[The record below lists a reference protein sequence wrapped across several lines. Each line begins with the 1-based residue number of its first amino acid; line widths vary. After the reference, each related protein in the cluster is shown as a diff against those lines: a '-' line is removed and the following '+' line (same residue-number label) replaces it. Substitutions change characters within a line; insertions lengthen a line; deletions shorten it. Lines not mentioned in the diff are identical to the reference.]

1 MMQNWL
7 LSLLSAL
14 ATFNRFLVVA
24 EVISAASLLMY
35 SLTFNLRDRV
45 ARSWNVLLAAVA
57 IVSLCDVASGV
68 VQSDAAAEVWVRLQ
82 WLGIALIPGASL
94 HLSDALLATT
104 GQPSRGRRRW
114 AVRATY
120 AAGVLAAGLAWTS
133 ELLVGRVVRSTS
145 IVRMTAGPLFPW
157 FTGAFAA
164 LAVWSLLNVGRA
176 YLRCLTPTTRRRMG
190 YLALSVPLIL
200 MGVFP
205 YLLLTSGDGM
215 RMNPLL
221 FWLVATASNLL
232 LTAALV
238 LGAYCVGFFGAP
250 QPDRVVKSRM
260 LQWILRGPVVA
271 WAVVAA
277 YVFVNWLERRYG
289 IDGMLWLPVAMVG
302 VLLLAQFVITVLRLP
317 LERWLFYGGRADRYD
332 VQRVQNLSERLLT
345 AADLRQFLESVLAAS
360 CDTLRISS
368 GFVMQLDE
376 RGAQLEVQMGPQQLP
391 AAAAADA
398 RAALD
403 NGHAAGYQPA
413 AMPGIFRWGDYWLL
427 PLRAQAPDADSES
440 AMPDLLGIL
449 GLSVGPAA
457 QEPEEGVLATLLVL
471 ASRAAEALHDRRLQ
485 QQLFQSLDVLVPQ
498 VDAIQRLRA
507 AAAYDGAAALASG
520 RLIDNPD
527 VFQWVKDAL
536 VHYWG
541 GPKLTTNP
549 LLALR
554 VVQQAMQGQ
563 QENPAEALRGVLRD
577 AIEYVRPAGQ
587 RKYTGDWLLYNIL
600 DLRFLQRRKSS
611 DVARQL
617 SVSEADLFRK
627 QRVAVDQVA
636 RKIAEMEAQAPDVP
650 AVAAEH

>member
-1 MMQNWL
+1 MMQNWMAAL
-7 LSLLSAL
+7 LSGL

-24 EVISAASLLMY
+24 EVISAASLLLY

-68 VQSDAAAEVWVRLQ
+68 VQSEAAAEVWVRLQ
-82 WLGIALIPGASL
+82 WLGIALIPGATL

-114 AVRATY
+114 AVRGTY
-120 AAGVLAAGLAWTS
+120 AAGLLAAAVAWTS
-133 ELLVGRVVRSTS
+133 DFLVGRVVRSVS

-157 FTGAFAA
+157 FTAAFAV
-164 LAVWSLLNVGRA
+164 LAVWSLVNAGRA

-190 YLALSVPLIL
+190 YLLLALPVIL
-200 MGVFP
+200 LGVFP
-205 YLLLTSGDGM
+205 YLLLTSSDEL
-215 RMNPLL
+215 RVNPLL
-221 FWLVATASNLL
+221 FWVVATGSNFL

-277 YVFVNWLERRYG
+277 YVFVNWLERRFG

-302 VLLLAQFVITVLRLP
+302 VLLLAQFSITVVRLP
-317 LERWLFYGGRADRYD
+317 LERWLFYGGSADRYD
-332 VQRVQNLSERLLT
+332 VQRVQHLSERLLT

-360 CDTLRISS
+360 CDTLRITS
-368 GFVMQLDE
+368 GFVMQLGE
-376 RGAQLEVQMGPQQLP
+376 RGAELQVQVGSQQLP

-403 NGHAAGYQPA
+403 NSSAAGYQPA
-413 AMPGIFRWGDYWLL
+413 NLQGIFHWGEYWLL
-427 PLRAQAPDADSES
+427 PLRELAVEEELDGAQPE
-440 AMPDLLGIL
+440 LLGML
-449 GLSVGPAA
+449 GLHVGLAP
-457 QEPEEGVLATLLVL
+457 QVPEEAVLATLLVL
-471 ASRAAEALHDRRLQ
+471 ASRAAEALQDRRRQ

-498 VDAIQRLRA
+498 VESIQRLRA
-507 AAAYDGAAALASG
+507 AAAYNGAAALASG

-541 GPKLTTNP
+541 GPKLTSNP

-554 VVQQAMQGQ
+554 VVKQALQGD
-563 QENPAEALRGVLRD
+563 ENPAEALRGVLRD

-600 DLRFLQRRKSS
+600 ELRFVQRRKSS
-611 DVARQL
+611 EVARQL

-627 QRVAVDQVA
+627 QRVAVEQVA
-636 RKIAEMEAQAPDVP
+636 RKIAEMEAHAPDQPVV
-650 AVAAEH
+650 AVEH

>member
-1 MMQNWL
+1 MMQNWMAAL
-7 LSLLSAL
+7 LSGL

-24 EVISAASLLMY
+24 EVISAASLLLY

-68 VQSDAAAEVWVRLQ
+68 VQSEAAAEVWVRLQ
-82 WLGIALIPGASL
+82 WLGIALIPGATL

-114 AVRATY
+114 AVRGTY
-120 AAGVLAAGLAWTS
+120 AAGLLAAAVAWTS
-133 ELLVGRVVRSTS
+133 DFLVGRVVRSVS

-157 FTGAFAA
+157 FTAAFAV
-164 LAVWSLLNVGRA
+164 LAVWSLVNAGRA

-190 YLALSVPLIL
+190 YLLLALPVIL
-200 MGVFP
+200 LGVFP
-205 YLLLTSGDGM
+205 YLLLTSSDEL
-215 RMNPLL
+215 RVNPLL
-221 FWLVATASNLL
+221 FWVVATGSNFL

-277 YVFVNWLERRYG
+277 YVFVNWLERRFG

-302 VLLLAQFVITVLRLP
+302 VLLLAQFSITVVRLP
-317 LERWLFYGGRADRYD
+317 LERWLFYGGSADRYD
-332 VQRVQNLSERLLT
+332 VQRVQHLSERLLT

-360 CDTLRISS
+360 CDTLRITS
-368 GFVMQLDE
+368 GFVMQLGE
-376 RGAQLEVQMGPQQLP
+376 RGAELQVQVGSQQLP

-403 NGHAAGYQPA
+403 NGSAAGYQPA
-413 AMPGIFRWGDYWLL
+413 NLQGIFHWGEYWLL
-427 PLRAQAPDADSES
+427 PLRELAVEEELDGAQPE
-440 AMPDLLGIL
+440 LLGML
-449 GLSVGPAA
+449 GLHVGLAP
-457 QEPEEGVLATLLVL
+457 QVPEEAVLATLLVL
-471 ASRAAEALHDRRLQ
+471 ASRAAEALQDRRRQ

-498 VDAIQRLRA
+498 VESIQRLRA
-507 AAAYDGAAALASG
+507 AAAYNGAAALASG

-541 GPKLTTNP
+541 GPKLTSNP

-554 VVQQAMQGQ
+554 VVKQALQGD
-563 QENPAEALRGVLRD
+563 ENPAEALRGVLRD

-600 DLRFLQRRKSS
+600 ELRFVQRRKSS
-611 DVARQL
+611 EVARQL

-627 QRVAVDQVA
+627 QRVAVEQVA
-636 RKIAEMEAQAPDVP
+636 RKIAEMEAHAPDQPVV
-650 AVAAEH
+650 AVEH

>member
-1 MMQNWL
+1 MMQNWMDAL
-7 LSLLSAL
+7 LSGL

-57 IVSLCDVASGV
+57 IVSLCDVASGLA
-68 VQSDAAAEVWVRLQ
+68 QSDAAAEVWVRLQ
-82 WLGIALIPGASL
+82 WLGIALIPGATL

-114 AVRATY
+114 AVRGTY
-120 AAGVLAAGLAWTS
+120 AAGVLAAALAWTS
-133 ELLVGRVVRSTS
+133 DFLVGRVVRNTA
-145 IVRMTAGPLFPW
+145 IVRMTAGPLFAW
-157 FTGAFAA
+157 FTAAFAV
-164 LAVWSLLNVGRA
+164 LAVWSLVNAGRA

-190 YLALSVPLIL
+190 YLLLALPVIL
-200 MGVFP
+200 LGVFP
-205 YLLLTSGDGM
+205 YLLLTSGDEL
-215 RMNPLL
+215 RVNPLF

-277 YVFVNWLERRYG
+277 YVFVNWLERRFG

-302 VLLLAQFVITVLRLP
+302 VLLLAQFTITVVRLP
-317 LERWLFYGGRADRYD
+317 LERWLFYGGSADRYD
-332 VQRVQNLSERLLT
+332 VQRVQHLSERLLT

-360 CDTLRISS
+360 CDTLRIAS
-368 GFVMQLDE
+368 GFVMQVGE
-376 RGAQLEVQMGPQQLP
+376 RGAELQVQVGPQQPP
-391 AAAAADA
+391 AAAAAAEA

-403 NGHAAGYQPA
+403 NGTAAGYQPA
-413 AMPGIFRWGDYWLL
+413 NAYGIFHWGEYWLL
-427 PLRAQAPDADSES
+427 PLRELNMEEDAADAPPELLGMLGLHVGLAPQAPEDA
-440 AMPDLLGIL
+440 
-449 GLSVGPAA
+449 
-457 QEPEEGVLATLLVL
+457 VLATLLVL
-471 ASRAAEALHDRRLQ
+471 ASRAAEALQDRRRQ

-498 VDAIQRLRA
+498 VENIQRLRA

-541 GPKLTTNP
+541 GPKLTSNP

-554 VVQQAMQGQ
+554 VVKQAIQGD
-563 QENPAEALRGVLRD
+563 ENPAEALRGVLRD

-611 DVARQL
+611 EVARQL

-627 QRVAVDQVA
+627 QRVAVEQVA
-636 RKIAEMEAQAPDVP
+636 RKIAEMEAHVPDQP
-650 AVAAEH
+650 VAAVEH

>member
-1 MMQNWL
+1 MMQNWMAAL
-7 LSLLSAL
+7 LSGL

-24 EVISAASLLMY
+24 EVISAASLLLY

-68 VQSDAAAEVWVRLQ
+68 VQSEAAAEVWVRLQ
-82 WLGIALIPGASL
+82 WLGIALIPGATL

-114 AVRATY
+114 AVRGTY
-120 AAGVLAAGLAWTS
+120 AAGLLAAAVAWTS
-133 ELLVGRVVRSTS
+133 DFLVGRVVRSVS

-157 FTGAFAA
+157 FTAAFAV
-164 LAVWSLLNVGRA
+164 LAVWSLVNAGRA

-190 YLALSVPLIL
+190 YLLLALPVIL
-200 MGVFP
+200 LGVFP
-205 YLLLTSGDGM
+205 YLLLTSSDEL
-215 RMNPLL
+215 RVNPLL
-221 FWLVATASNLL
+221 FWVVATGSNLL

-277 YVFVNWLERRYG
+277 YVFVNWLERRFG

-302 VLLLAQFVITVLRLP
+302 VLLLAQFSITVVRLP
-317 LERWLFYGGRADRYD
+317 LERWLFYGGSADRYD
-332 VQRVQNLSERLLT
+332 VQRVQHLSERLLT

-360 CDTLRISS
+360 CDTLRITS
-368 GFVMQLDE
+368 GFVMQLGE
-376 RGAQLEVQMGPQQLP
+376 RGAELQVQVGSQQLP

-403 NGHAAGYQPA
+403 NGSAAGYQPA
-413 AMPGIFRWGDYWLL
+413 NLQGIFHWGEYWLL
-427 PLRAQAPDADSES
+427 PLRELAVEEELDGAQPE
-440 AMPDLLGIL
+440 LLGML
-449 GLSVGPAA
+449 GLHVGLAP
-457 QEPEEGVLATLLVL
+457 QVPEEAVLATLLVL
-471 ASRAAEALHDRRLQ
+471 ASRAAEALQDRRRQ

-498 VDAIQRLRA
+498 VESIQRLRA
-507 AAAYDGAAALASG
+507 AAAYNGAAALASG

-541 GPKLTTNP
+541 GPKLTSNP

-554 VVQQAMQGQ
+554 VVKQALQGD
-563 QENPAEALRGVLRD
+563 ENPAEALRGVLRD

-600 DLRFLQRRKSS
+600 ELRFVQRRKSS
-611 DVARQL
+611 EVARQL

-627 QRVAVDQVA
+627 QRVAVEQVA
-636 RKIAEMEAQAPDVP
+636 RKIAEMEAHAPDQPVV
-650 AVAAEH
+650 AVEH

>member
-1 MMQNWL
+1 MMQNWMAAL
-7 LSLLSAL
+7 LSGL

-24 EVISAASLLMY
+24 EVISAASLLLY

-68 VQSDAAAEVWVRLQ
+68 VQSEAAAEVWVRLQ
-82 WLGIALIPGASL
+82 WLGIALIPGATL

-114 AVRATY
+114 AVRGTY
-120 AAGVLAAGLAWTS
+120 AAGLLAAAVAWTS
-133 ELLVGRVVRSTS
+133 DFLVGRVVRSVS

-157 FTGAFAA
+157 FTAAFAV
-164 LAVWSLLNVGRA
+164 LAVWSLVNAGRA

-190 YLALSVPLIL
+190 YLLLALPVIL
-200 MGVFP
+200 LGVFP
-205 YLLLTSGDGM
+205 YLLLTSSDEL
-215 RMNPLL
+215 RVNPLL
-221 FWLVATASNLL
+221 FWVVATGSNLL

-250 QPDRVVKSRM
+250 QPDRVVKSRL

-277 YVFVNWLERRYG
+277 YVFVNWLERRFG

-302 VLLLAQFVITVLRLP
+302 VLLLAQFSITVVRLP
-317 LERWLFYGGRADRYD
+317 LERWLFYGGSADRYD
-332 VQRVQNLSERLLT
+332 VQRVQHLSERLLT

-360 CDTLRISS
+360 CDTLRITS
-368 GFVMQLDE
+368 GFVMQLGE
-376 RGAQLEVQMGPQQLP
+376 RGAELQVQVGSQQLP

-403 NGHAAGYQPA
+403 NGSAAGYQPA
-413 AMPGIFRWGDYWLL
+413 NLQGIFHWGEYWLL
-427 PLRAQAPDADSES
+427 PLRELAVEEELDGAQPE
-440 AMPDLLGIL
+440 LLGML
-449 GLSVGPAA
+449 GLHVGLAP
-457 QEPEEGVLATLLVL
+457 QVPEEAVLATLLVL
-471 ASRAAEALHDRRLQ
+471 ASRAAEALQDRRRQ

-498 VDAIQRLRA
+498 VESIQRLRA
-507 AAAYDGAAALASG
+507 AAAYNGAAALASG

-541 GPKLTTNP
+541 GPKLTSNP

-554 VVQQAMQGQ
+554 VVKQALQGD
-563 QENPAEALRGVLRD
+563 ENPAEALRGVLRD

-600 DLRFLQRRKSS
+600 ELRFVQRRKSS
-611 DVARQL
+611 EVARQL

-627 QRVAVDQVA
+627 QRVAVEQVA
-636 RKIAEMEAQAPDVP
+636 RKIAEMEAHAPDQPVV
-650 AVAAEH
+650 AVEH

>member
-1 MMQNWL
+1 MMQNWMAAL
-7 LSLLSAL
+7 LSGL

-24 EVISAASLLMY
+24 EVISAASLLLY

-68 VQSDAAAEVWVRLQ
+68 VQSEAAAEVWVRLQ
-82 WLGIALIPGASL
+82 WLGIALIPGATL

-114 AVRATY
+114 AVRGTY
-120 AAGVLAAGLAWTS
+120 AAGLLAAAVAWTS
-133 ELLVGRVVRSTS
+133 DFLVGRVVRSVS

-157 FTGAFAA
+157 FTAAFAV
-164 LAVWSLLNVGRA
+164 LAVWSLVNAGRA

-190 YLALSVPLIL
+190 YLLLALPVIL
-200 MGVFP
+200 LGVFP
-205 YLLLTSGDGM
+205 YLLLTSSDEL
-215 RMNPLL
+215 RVNPLL
-221 FWLVATASNLL
+221 FWVVATGSNLL

-250 QPDRVVKSRM
+250 QPDRVVKSRL

-277 YVFVNWLERRYG
+277 YVFVNWLERRFG

-302 VLLLAQFVITVLRLP
+302 VLLLAQFSITVVRLP
-317 LERWLFYGGRADRYD
+317 LERWLFYGGSADRYD
-332 VQRVQNLSERLLT
+332 VQRVQHLSERLLT

-360 CDTLRISS
+360 CDTLRITS
-368 GFVMQLDE
+368 GFVMQLGE
-376 RGAQLEVQMGPQQLP
+376 RGAELQVQVGSQQLP

-403 NGHAAGYQPA
+403 NGSAAGYQPVNVQ
-413 AMPGIFRWGDYWLL
+413 GIFHWGEYWLL
-427 PLRAQAPDADSES
+427 PLREPAVEEELDGAQPE
-440 AMPDLLGIL
+440 LLGML
-449 GLSVGPAA
+449 GLHVGLAP
-457 QEPEEGVLATLLVL
+457 QVPEEAVLATLLVL
-471 ASRAAEALHDRRLQ
+471 ASRAAEALQDRRRQ

-498 VDAIQRLRA
+498 VESIQRLRA
-507 AAAYDGAAALASG
+507 AAAYNGAAALASG

-541 GPKLTTNP
+541 GPKLTSNP

-554 VVQQAMQGQ
+554 VVKQALQGD
-563 QENPAEALRGVLRD
+563 ENPAEALRGVLRD

-600 DLRFLQRRKSS
+600 ELRFVQRRKSS
-611 DVARQL
+611 EVARQL

-627 QRVAVDQVA
+627 QRVAVEQVA
-636 RKIAEMEAQAPDVP
+636 RKIAEMEAHAPDQPVV
-650 AVAAEH
+650 AVEH

>member
-1 MMQNWL
+1 MMQNWMAAL
-7 LSLLSAL
+7 LSGL

-24 EVISAASLLMY
+24 EVISAASLLLY

-68 VQSDAAAEVWVRLQ
+68 VQSEAAAEVWVRLQ
-82 WLGIALIPGASL
+82 WLGIALIPGATL

-114 AVRATY
+114 AVRGTY
-120 AAGVLAAGLAWTS
+120 AAGLLAAAVAWTS
-133 ELLVGRVVRSTS
+133 DFLVGRVVRSVS

-157 FTGAFAA
+157 FTAAFAV
-164 LAVWSLLNVGRA
+164 LAVWSLVNAGRA

-190 YLALSVPLIL
+190 YLLLALPVIL
-200 MGVFP
+200 LGVFP
-205 YLLLTSGDGM
+205 YLLLTSSDEL
-215 RMNPLL
+215 RVNPLL
-221 FWLVATASNLL
+221 FWVVATGSNLL

-250 QPDRVVKSRM
+250 QPDRVVKSRL

-277 YVFVNWLERRYG
+277 YVFVNWLERRFG

-302 VLLLAQFVITVLRLP
+302 VLLVAQFSITVVRLP
-317 LERWLFYGGRADRYD
+317 LERWLFYGGSADRYD
-332 VQRVQNLSERLLT
+332 VQRVQHLSERLLT

-360 CDTLRISS
+360 CDTLRITS
-368 GFVMQLDE
+368 GFVMQLGE
-376 RGAQLEVQMGPQQLP
+376 RGAELQVQVGSQQLP

-403 NGHAAGYQPA
+403 NGSAAGYQPA
-413 AMPGIFRWGDYWLL
+413 NLQGIFHWGEYWLL
-427 PLRAQAPDADSES
+427 PLRELAVEEELDGAQPE
-440 AMPDLLGIL
+440 LLGML
-449 GLSVGPAA
+449 GLHVGLAP
-457 QEPEEGVLATLLVL
+457 QVPEESVLATLLVL
-471 ASRAAEALHDRRLQ
+471 ASRAAEALQDRRRQ

-498 VDAIQRLRA
+498 VESIQRLRA
-507 AAAYDGAAALASG
+507 AAAYNGAAALASG

-541 GPKLTTNP
+541 GPKLTSNP

-554 VVQQAMQGQ
+554 VVKQALQGD
-563 QENPAEALRGVLRD
+563 ENPAEALRGVLRD

-600 DLRFLQRRKSS
+600 ELRFVQRRKSS
-611 DVARQL
+611 EVARQL

-627 QRVAVDQVA
+627 QRVAVEQVA
-636 RKIAEMEAQAPDVP
+636 RKIAEMEAHAPDQPVV
-650 AVAAEH
+650 AVEH

>member
-1 MMQNWL
+1 MMQNWMAAL
-7 LSLLSAL
+7 LSGL

-24 EVISAASLLMY
+24 EVISAASLLLY

-68 VQSDAAAEVWVRLQ
+68 VQSEAAAEVWVRLQ
-82 WLGIALIPGASL
+82 WLGIALIPGATL

-114 AVRATY
+114 AVRGTY
-120 AAGVLAAGLAWTS
+120 AAGLLAAAVAWTS
-133 ELLVGRVVRSTS
+133 DFLVGRVVRSVS

-157 FTGAFAA
+157 FTAAFAV
-164 LAVWSLLNVGRA
+164 LAVWSLVNAGRA

-190 YLALSVPLIL
+190 YLLLALPVIL
-200 MGVFP
+200 LGVFP
-205 YLLLTSGDGM
+205 YLLLTSSDEL
-215 RMNPLL
+215 RVNPLL
-221 FWLVATASNLL
+221 FWVVATGSNLL

-250 QPDRVVKSRM
+250 QPDRVVKSRL

-277 YVFVNWLERRYG
+277 YVFVNWLERRFG

-302 VLLLAQFVITVLRLP
+302 VLLLAQFSITVVRLP
-317 LERWLFYGGRADRYD
+317 LERWLFYGGSADRYD
-332 VQRVQNLSERLLT
+332 VQRVQHLSERLLT

-360 CDTLRISS
+360 CDTLRITS
-368 GFVMQLDE
+368 GFVMQLGE
-376 RGAQLEVQMGPQQLP
+376 RGAELQVQVGSQQLP

-403 NGHAAGYQPA
+403 NSSAAGYQPA
-413 AMPGIFRWGDYWLL
+413 NLQGIFHWGEYWLL
-427 PLRAQAPDADSES
+427 PLRELAVEEELDGAQPE
-440 AMPDLLGIL
+440 LLGML
-449 GLSVGPAA
+449 GLHVGLAP
-457 QEPEEGVLATLLVL
+457 QVPEEAVLATLLVL
-471 ASRAAEALHDRRLQ
+471 ASRAAEALQDRRRQ

-498 VDAIQRLRA
+498 VESIQRLRA
-507 AAAYDGAAALASG
+507 AAAYNGAAALASG

-541 GPKLTTNP
+541 GPKLTSNP

-554 VVQQAMQGQ
+554 VVKQALQGD
-563 QENPAEALRGVLRD
+563 ENPAEALRGVLRD

-600 DLRFLQRRKSS
+600 ELRFVQRRKSS
-611 DVARQL
+611 EVARQL

-627 QRVAVDQVA
+627 QRVAVEQVA
-636 RKIAEMEAQAPDVP
+636 RKIAEMEAHAPDQPVV
-650 AVAAEH
+650 AVEH

>member
-1 MMQNWL
+1 MMQNWMAAL
-7 LSLLSAL
+7 LSGL

-24 EVISAASLLMY
+24 EVISAVSLLLY

-68 VQSDAAAEVWVRLQ
+68 VQSEAAAEVWVRLQ
-82 WLGIALIPGASL
+82 WLGIALIPGATL

-114 AVRATY
+114 AVRGAY
-120 AAGVLAAGLAWTS
+120 AAGLLAAAVAWTS
-133 ELLVGRVVRSTS
+133 DFLVGRVVRSVS

-157 FTGAFAA
+157 FTAAFAV
-164 LAVWSLLNVGRA
+164 LAVWSLVNAGRA

-190 YLALSVPLIL
+190 YLLLALPVIL
-200 MGVFP
+200 LGVFP
-205 YLLLTSGDGM
+205 YLLLTSSDEL
-215 RMNPLL
+215 RVNPLL
-221 FWLVATASNLL
+221 FWVVATGSNLL

-277 YVFVNWLERRYG
+277 YVFVNWLERRFG

-302 VLLLAQFVITVLRLP
+302 VLLVAQFSITVVRLP
-317 LERWLFYGGRADRYD
+317 LERWLFYGGSADRYD
-332 VQRVQNLSERLLT
+332 VQRVQHLSERLLT

-360 CDTLRISS
+360 CDTLRITS
-368 GFVMQLDE
+368 GFVMQLGE
-376 RGAQLEVQMGPQQLP
+376 RGAELQVQVGPQQLP

-403 NGHAAGYQPA
+403 NGSAAGYQPA
-413 AMPGIFRWGDYWLL
+413 NVQGIFHWGEYWLL
-427 PLRAQAPDADSES
+427 PLRELAVEEELDGAQPE
-440 AMPDLLGIL
+440 LLGML
-449 GLSVGPAA
+449 GLHVGLAP
-457 QEPEEGVLATLLVL
+457 QVPEEAVLATLLVL
-471 ASRAAEALHDRRLQ
+471 ASRAAEALQDRRRQ

-498 VDAIQRLRA
+498 VESIQRLRA
-507 AAAYDGAAALASG
+507 AAAYNGAAALASG

-541 GPKLTTNP
+541 GPKLTSNP

-554 VVQQAMQGQ
+554 VVKQALQGD
-563 QENPAEALRGVLRD
+563 ENPAEALRGVLRD

-600 DLRFLQRRKSS
+600 ELRFVQRRKSS
-611 DVARQL
+611 EVARQL

-627 QRVAVDQVA
+627 QRVAVEQVA
-636 RKIAEMEAQAPDVP
+636 RKIAEMEAHAPDQPVV
-650 AVAAEH
+650 AVEH

>member
-1 MMQNWL
+1 MMQNWMAVL
-7 LSLLSAL
+7 LSGL

-24 EVISAASLLMY
+24 EVISAASLLLY

-68 VQSDAAAEVWVRLQ
+68 VQSEAAAEVWVRLQ
-82 WLGIALIPGASL
+82 WLGIALIPGATL

-114 AVRATY
+114 AVRGTY
-120 AAGVLAAGLAWTS
+120 AAGLLAAAVAWTS
-133 ELLVGRVVRSTS
+133 DFLVGRVVRSVS

-157 FTGAFAA
+157 FTAAFAV
-164 LAVWSLLNVGRA
+164 LAVWSLVNAGRA

-190 YLALSVPLIL
+190 YLLLALPVIL
-200 MGVFP
+200 LGVFP
-205 YLLLTSGDGM
+205 YLLLTSSDEL
-215 RMNPLL
+215 RVNPLL
-221 FWLVATASNLL
+221 FWVVATGSNLL

-277 YVFVNWLERRYG
+277 YVFVNWLERRFG

-302 VLLLAQFVITVLRLP
+302 VLLLAQFSITVVRLP
-317 LERWLFYGGRADRYD
+317 LERWLFYGGSADRYD
-332 VQRVQNLSERLLT
+332 VQRVQHLSERLLT

-360 CDTLRISS
+360 CDTLRITS
-368 GFVMQLDE
+368 GFVMQLGE
-376 RGAQLEVQMGPQQLP
+376 RGAELQVQVGSQQLP

-403 NGHAAGYQPA
+403 NGSAAGYQPA
-413 AMPGIFRWGDYWLL
+413 NLQGIFHWGEYWLL
-427 PLRAQAPDADSES
+427 PLRELAVEEELDGAQPE
-440 AMPDLLGIL
+440 LLGML
-449 GLSVGPAA
+449 GLHVGLAP
-457 QEPEEGVLATLLVL
+457 QVPEEAVLATLLVL
-471 ASRAAEALHDRRLQ
+471 ASRAAEALQDRRRQ

-498 VDAIQRLRA
+498 VESIQRLRA
-507 AAAYDGAAALASG
+507 AAAYNGAAALASG

-541 GPKLTTNP
+541 GPKLTSNP

-554 VVQQAMQGQ
+554 VVKQALQGD
-563 QENPAEALRGVLRD
+563 ENPAEALRGVLRD

-600 DLRFLQRRKSS
+600 ELRFVQRRKSS
-611 DVARQL
+611 EVARQL

-627 QRVAVDQVA
+627 QRVAVEQVA
-636 RKIAEMEAQAPDVP
+636 RKIAEMEAHAPDQPVV
-650 AVAAEH
+650 AVEH

>member
-1 MMQNWL
+1 MMQNWMAAL
-7 LSLLSAL
+7 LSGL

-24 EVISAASLLMY
+24 EVISAASLLLY

-68 VQSDAAAEVWVRLQ
+68 VQSEAAAEVWVRLQ
-82 WLGIALIPGASL
+82 WLGIALIPGATL

-114 AVRATY
+114 AVRGTY
-120 AAGVLAAGLAWTS
+120 AAGLLAAAVAWTS
-133 ELLVGRVVRSTS
+133 DFLVGRVVRSVS

-157 FTGAFAA
+157 FTAAFAV
-164 LAVWSLLNVGRA
+164 LAVWSLVNAGRA

-190 YLALSVPLIL
+190 YLLLALPVIL
-200 MGVFP
+200 LGVFP
-205 YLLLTSGDGM
+205 YLLLTSSDEL
-215 RMNPLL
+215 RVNPLL
-221 FWLVATASNLL
+221 FWVVATGSNFL

-277 YVFVNWLERRYG
+277 YVFVNWLERRFG

-302 VLLLAQFVITVLRLP
+302 VLLLAQFSITVVRLP
-317 LERWLFYGGRADRYD
+317 LERWLFYGGSADRYD
-332 VQRVQNLSERLLT
+332 VQRVQHLSERLLT

-360 CDTLRISS
+360 CDTLRITS
-368 GFVMQLDE
+368 GFVMQLGE
-376 RGAQLEVQMGPQQLP
+376 RGAELQVQVGSQQLP

-398 RAALD
+398 RAALG
-403 NGHAAGYQPA
+403 NGSAAGYQPA
-413 AMPGIFRWGDYWLL
+413 NLQGIFHWGEYWLL
-427 PLRAQAPDADSES
+427 PLREPAVEEELDGAQPE
-440 AMPDLLGIL
+440 LLGML
-449 GLSVGPAA
+449 GLHVGLAP
-457 QEPEEGVLATLLVL
+457 QVPEEAVLATLLVL
-471 ASRAAEALHDRRLQ
+471 ASRAAEALQDRRRQ

-498 VDAIQRLRA
+498 VESIQRLRA
-507 AAAYDGAAALASG
+507 AAAYNGAAALASG

-541 GPKLTTNP
+541 GPKLTSNP

-554 VVQQAMQGQ
+554 VVKQALQGD
-563 QENPAEALRGVLRD
+563 ENPAEALRGVLRD

-600 DLRFLQRRKSS
+600 ELRFVQRRKSS
-611 DVARQL
+611 EVARQL

-627 QRVAVDQVA
+627 QRVAVEQVA
-636 RKIAEMEAQAPDVP
+636 RKIAEMEAHAPDQPVV
-650 AVAAEH
+650 AVEH

>member
-1 MMQNWL
+1 MVQNWL
-7 LSLLSAL
+7 AALLSGL

-57 IVSLCDVASGV
+57 IVSLSDVASGV
-68 VQSDAAAEVWVRLQ
+68 VQSDTAAEVWVRLQ
-82 WLGIALIPGASL
+82 WLGIALIPGAAL

-114 AVRATY
+114 AVRGTY
-120 AAGVLAAGLAWTS
+120 AAGLLAAAVAWTS
-133 ELLVGRVVRSTS
+133 DFLVGRVVRNVS

-157 FTGAFAA
+157 FTAAFAV
-164 LAVWSLLNVGRA
+164 LAVWSLVNAGRA

-190 YLALSVPLIL
+190 YLLAALPVIL
-200 MGVFP
+200 LGVFP
-205 YLLLTSGDGM
+205 YLLLTSGDEL
-215 RMNPLL
+215 RVNPLL
-221 FWLVATASNLL
+221 FWVVATGSNML

-250 QPDRVVKSRM
+250 QPDRVIKSRM

-277 YVFVNWLERRYG
+277 FVFINWLERRFG

-302 VLLLAQFVITVLRLP
+302 VLLLAQFSITVVRLP
-317 LERWLFYGGRADRYD
+317 LERWLFYGGSADRYD
-332 VQRVQNLSERLLT
+332 VQRVQQLSERLLT
-345 AADLRQFLESVLAAS
+345 ATDLRQFLESVLAAS
-360 CDTLRISS
+360 CDTLRIAS
-368 GFVMQLDE
+368 GFVMQLGE
-376 RGAQLEVQMGPQQLP
+376 RGAELQVQVGPQQLP
-391 AAAAADA
+391 QAAAAEA

-403 NGHAAGYQPA
+403 SGTAAGYQPA
-413 AMPGIFRWGDYWLL
+413 NVQGIFHWGEYWLL
-427 PLRAQAPDADSES
+427 PLRELAVEEEPESAPPQLLGMLGLHVGLAPQAPEDA
-440 AMPDLLGIL
+440 
-449 GLSVGPAA
+449 
-457 QEPEEGVLATLLVL
+457 VLETLLVL
-471 ASRAAEALHDRRLQ
+471 ASRAADALQDRRLQ

-498 VDAIQRLRA
+498 VENIQRLRA

-541 GPKLTTNP
+541 GPKLTSNP

-554 VVQQAMQGQ
+554 VVKQAIQGD
-563 QENPAEALRGVLRD
+563 ENPAEALRGVLRD

-611 DVARQL
+611 EVARQL

-627 QRVAVDQVA
+627 QRVAVEQVA
-636 RKIAEMEAQAPDVP
+636 RKIAEMEAHAPDQP
-650 AVAAEH
+650 VAAVEH

>member
-1 MMQNWL
+1 MMQNWMAAL
-7 LSLLSAL
+7 LSGL

-24 EVISAASLLMY
+24 EVISAASLLLY

-68 VQSDAAAEVWVRLQ
+68 VQSEAAAEVWVRLQ
-82 WLGIALIPGASL
+82 WLGIALIPGATL

-114 AVRATY
+114 AVRGTY
-120 AAGVLAAGLAWTS
+120 AAGLLAAAVAWTS
-133 ELLVGRVVRSTS
+133 DFLVGRVVRSVS

-157 FTGAFAA
+157 FTAAFAV
-164 LAVWSLLNVGRA
+164 LAVWSLVNAGRA

-190 YLALSVPLIL
+190 YLLLALPVIL
-200 MGVFP
+200 LGVFP
-205 YLLLTSGDGM
+205 YLLLTSSDEL
-215 RMNPLL
+215 RVNPLL
-221 FWLVATASNLL
+221 FWVVATGSNLL

-277 YVFVNWLERRYG
+277 YVFVNWLERRFG

-302 VLLLAQFVITVLRLP
+302 VLLLAQFSITVVRLP
-317 LERWLFYGGRADRYD
+317 LERWLFYGGSADRYD
-332 VQRVQNLSERLLT
+332 VQRVQHLSERLLT

-360 CDTLRISS
+360 CDTLRITS
-368 GFVMQLDE
+368 GFVMQLGE
-376 RGAQLEVQMGPQQLP
+376 RGAELQVQVGSQQLP

-403 NGHAAGYQPA
+403 NSSAAGYQPA
-413 AMPGIFRWGDYWLL
+413 NLQGIFHWGEYWLL
-427 PLRAQAPDADSES
+427 PLRELAVEEELDGAQPE
-440 AMPDLLGIL
+440 LLGML
-449 GLSVGPAA
+449 GLHVGLAP
-457 QEPEEGVLATLLVL
+457 QVPEEAVLATLLVL
-471 ASRAAEALHDRRLQ
+471 ASRAAEALQDRRRQ

-498 VDAIQRLRA
+498 VESIQRLRA
-507 AAAYDGAAALASG
+507 AAAYNGAAALASG

-541 GPKLTTNP
+541 GPKLTSNP

-554 VVQQAMQGQ
+554 VVKQALQGD
-563 QENPAEALRGVLRD
+563 ENPAEALRGVLRD

-600 DLRFLQRRKSS
+600 ELRFVQRRKSS
-611 DVARQL
+611 EVARQL

-627 QRVAVDQVA
+627 QRVAVEQVA
-636 RKIAEMEAQAPDVP
+636 RKIAEMEAHAPDQPVV
-650 AVAAEH
+650 AVEH

>member
-1 MMQNWL
+1 MMQNWMAAL
-7 LSLLSAL
+7 LSGL

-24 EVISAASLLMY
+24 EVISAASLLLY

-68 VQSDAAAEVWVRLQ
+68 VQSEAAAEVWVRLQ
-82 WLGIALIPGASL
+82 WLGIALIPGATL

-114 AVRATY
+114 AVRGTY
-120 AAGVLAAGLAWTS
+120 AAGLLAAAVAWTS
-133 ELLVGRVVRSTS
+133 DFLVGRVVRSVS

-157 FTGAFAA
+157 FTAAFAV
-164 LAVWSLLNVGRA
+164 LAVWSLVNAGRA

-190 YLALSVPLIL
+190 YLLLALPVIL
-200 MGVFP
+200 LGVFP
-205 YLLLTSGDGM
+205 YLLLTSSDEL
-215 RMNPLL
+215 RVNPLL
-221 FWLVATASNLL
+221 FWVVATGSNLL

-277 YVFVNWLERRYG
+277 YVFVNWLERRFG

-302 VLLLAQFVITVLRLP
+302 VLLVAQFSITVVRLP
-317 LERWLFYGGRADRYD
+317 LERWLFYGGSADRYD
-332 VQRVQNLSERLLT
+332 VQRVQHLSERLLT

-360 CDTLRISS
+360 CDTLRITS
-368 GFVMQLDE
+368 GFVMQLGE
-376 RGAQLEVQMGPQQLP
+376 RGAELQVQVGSQQLP

-398 RAALD
+398 RAALG
-403 NGHAAGYQPA
+403 NGSAAGYQPA
-413 AMPGIFRWGDYWLL
+413 NLQGIFHWGEYWLL
-427 PLRAQAPDADSES
+427 PLRELAVEEELDGAQPE
-440 AMPDLLGIL
+440 LLGML
-449 GLSVGPAA
+449 GLHVGSAP
-457 QEPEEGVLATLLVL
+457 QVPEEAVLATLLVL
-471 ASRAAEALHDRRLQ
+471 ASRAAEALQDRRRQ

-498 VDAIQRLRA
+498 VESIQRLRA
-507 AAAYDGAAALASG
+507 AAAYNGAAALASG

-541 GPKLTTNP
+541 GPKLTSNP

-554 VVQQAMQGQ
+554 VVKQALQGD
-563 QENPAEALRGVLRD
+563 ENPAEALRGVLRD

-600 DLRFLQRRKSS
+600 ELRFVQRRKSS
-611 DVARQL
+611 EVARQL

-627 QRVAVDQVA
+627 QRVAVEQVA
-636 RKIAEMEAQAPDVP
+636 RKIAEMEAHAPDRPVV
-650 AVAAEH
+650 AVEH

>member
-1 MMQNWL
+1 MMQNWMAAL
-7 LSLLSAL
+7 LSGL

-24 EVISAASLLMY
+24 EVISAASLLLY

-68 VQSDAAAEVWVRLQ
+68 VQSEAAAEVWVRLQ
-82 WLGIALIPGASL
+82 WLGIALIPGATL

-114 AVRATY
+114 AVRGTY
-120 AAGVLAAGLAWTS
+120 AAGLLAAAVAWTS
-133 ELLVGRVVRSTS
+133 DFLVGRVVRSVS

-157 FTGAFAA
+157 FTAAFAV
-164 LAVWSLLNVGRA
+164 LAVWSLVNAGRA

-190 YLALSVPLIL
+190 YLLLALPVIL
-200 MGVFP
+200 LGVFP
-205 YLLLTSGDGM
+205 YLLLTSSDEL
-215 RMNPLL
+215 RVNPLL
-221 FWLVATASNLL
+221 FWVVATGSNLL

-277 YVFVNWLERRYG
+277 YVFVNWLERRFG

-302 VLLLAQFVITVLRLP
+302 VLLLAQFSITVVRLP
-317 LERWLFYGGRADRYD
+317 LERWLFYGGSADRYD
-332 VQRVQNLSERLLT
+332 VQRVQHLSERLLT

-360 CDTLRISS
+360 CDTLRITS
-368 GFVMQLDE
+368 GFVMQLGE
-376 RGAQLEVQMGPQQLP
+376 RGAELQVQVGSQQLP

-403 NGHAAGYQPA
+403 NGSAAGYQPA
-413 AMPGIFRWGDYWLL
+413 NLQGIFHWGEYWLL
-427 PLRAQAPDADSES
+427 PLRELAVEEELDGAQPE
-440 AMPDLLGIL
+440 LLGML
-449 GLSVGPAA
+449 GLHVGLAP
-457 QEPEEGVLATLLVL
+457 QVPEEAVLATLLVL
-471 ASRAAEALHDRRLQ
+471 ASRAAEALQDRRRQ

-498 VDAIQRLRA
+498 VESIQRLRA
-507 AAAYDGAAALASG
+507 AAAYNGAAALASG

-541 GPKLTTNP
+541 GPKLTSNP

-554 VVQQAMQGQ
+554 VVKQALQGD
-563 QENPAEALRGVLRD
+563 ENPAEALRGVLRD

-600 DLRFLQRRKSS
+600 ELRFVQRRKSS
-611 DVARQL
+611 EVARQL

-627 QRVAVDQVA
+627 QRVAVEQVA
-636 RKIAEMEAQAPDVP
+636 RKIAEMEAHAPDQPV
-650 AVAAEH
+650 VVVEH

>member
-1 MMQNWL
+1 MMQNWMAAL
-7 LSLLSAL
+7 LSGL

-24 EVISAASLLMY
+24 EVISAASLLLY

-68 VQSDAAAEVWVRLQ
+68 VQSEAAAEVWVRLQ
-82 WLGIALIPGASL
+82 WLGIALIPGATL

-114 AVRATY
+114 AVRGAY
-120 AAGVLAAGLAWTS
+120 AAGLLAAAVAWTS
-133 ELLVGRVVRSTS
+133 DFLVGRVVRSVS

-157 FTGAFAA
+157 FTAAFAV
-164 LAVWSLLNVGRA
+164 LAVWSLVNAGRA

-190 YLALSVPLIL
+190 YLLLALPVIL
-200 MGVFP
+200 LGVFP
-205 YLLLTSGDGM
+205 YLLLTSSDEL
-215 RMNPLL
+215 RVNPLL
-221 FWLVATASNLL
+221 FWVVATGSNLL

-277 YVFVNWLERRYG
+277 FVFVNWLERRFG

-302 VLLLAQFVITVLRLP
+302 VLLVAQFSITVVRLP
-317 LERWLFYGGRADRYD
+317 LERWLFYGGSADRYD
-332 VQRVQNLSERLLT
+332 VQRVQHLSERLLT

-360 CDTLRISS
+360 CDTLRITS
-368 GFVMQLDE
+368 GFVMQLGE
-376 RGAQLEVQMGPQQLP
+376 RGAELQVQVGPQQLP

-403 NGHAAGYQPA
+403 NGSAAGYQPA
-413 AMPGIFRWGDYWLL
+413 NVQGIFHWGEYWLL
-427 PLRAQAPDADSES
+427 PLRELAVEEELDGAQPE
-440 AMPDLLGIL
+440 LLGML
-449 GLSVGPAA
+449 GLHVGLAP
-457 QEPEEGVLATLLVL
+457 QVPEESVLATLLVL
-471 ASRAAEALHDRRLQ
+471 ASRAAEALQDRRRQ

-498 VDAIQRLRA
+498 VESIQRLRA
-507 AAAYDGAAALASG
+507 AAAYNGAAALASG

-541 GPKLTTNP
+541 GPKLTSNP

-554 VVQQAMQGQ
+554 VVKQALQGD
-563 QENPAEALRGVLRD
+563 ENPAEALRGVLRD

-600 DLRFLQRRKSS
+600 ELRFVQRRKSS
-611 DVARQL
+611 EVARQL

-627 QRVAVDQVA
+627 QRVAVEQVA
-636 RKIAEMEAQAPDVP
+636 RKIAEMEAHAPDQPVV
-650 AVAAEH
+650 AVEH

>member
-1 MMQNWL
+1 MMQNWMAAL
-7 LSLLSAL
+7 LSGL

-24 EVISAASLLMY
+24 EVISAASLLLY

-68 VQSDAAAEVWVRLQ
+68 VQSEAAAEVWVRLQ
-82 WLGIALIPGASL
+82 WLGIALIPGATL

-114 AVRATY
+114 AVRGTY
-120 AAGVLAAGLAWTS
+120 AAGLLAAAVAWTS
-133 ELLVGRVVRSTS
+133 DFLVGRVVRSVS

-157 FTGAFAA
+157 FTAAFAV
-164 LAVWSLLNVGRA
+164 LAVWSLVNAGRA

-190 YLALSVPLIL
+190 YLLLALPVIL
-200 MGVFP
+200 LGVFP
-205 YLLLTSGDGM
+205 YLLLTSSDEL
-215 RMNPLL
+215 RVNPLL
-221 FWLVATASNLL
+221 FWVVATGSNLL

-250 QPDRVVKSRM
+250 QPDRVVKSRL

-277 YVFVNWLERRYG
+277 YVFVNWLERRFG

-302 VLLLAQFVITVLRLP
+302 VLLVAQFSITVVRLP
-317 LERWLFYGGRADRYD
+317 LERWLFYGGSADRYD
-332 VQRVQNLSERLLT
+332 VQRVQHLSERLLT

-360 CDTLRISS
+360 CDTLRITS
-368 GFVMQLDE
+368 GFVMQLGE
-376 RGAQLEVQMGPQQLP
+376 RGAELQVQVGPQQLP

-403 NGHAAGYQPA
+403 NGSAAGYQPA
-413 AMPGIFRWGDYWLL
+413 NVQGIFHWGEYWLL
-427 PLRAQAPDADSES
+427 PLRELAVEEELDGAQPE
-440 AMPDLLGIL
+440 LLGML
-449 GLSVGPAA
+449 GLHVGLAP
-457 QEPEEGVLATLLVL
+457 QVPEEAVLATLLVL
-471 ASRAAEALHDRRLQ
+471 ASRAAEALQDRRRQ

-498 VDAIQRLRA
+498 VESIQRLRA
-507 AAAYDGAAALASG
+507 AAAYNGAAALASG

-541 GPKLTTNP
+541 GPKLTSNP

-554 VVQQAMQGQ
+554 VVKQALQGD
-563 QENPAEALRGVLRD
+563 ENPAEALRGVLRD

-600 DLRFLQRRKSS
+600 ELRFVQRRKSS
-611 DVARQL
+611 EVARQL

-627 QRVAVDQVA
+627 QRVAVEQVA
-636 RKIAEMEAQAPDVP
+636 RKIAEMEAHAPDQPVV
-650 AVAAEH
+650 AVEH

>member
-1 MMQNWL
+1 MMQNWMAAL
-7 LSLLSAL
+7 LSGL

-24 EVISAASLLMY
+24 EVISAASLLLY

-68 VQSDAAAEVWVRLQ
+68 VQSEAAAEVWVRLQ
-82 WLGIALIPGASL
+82 WLGIALIPGATL

-114 AVRATY
+114 AVRGTY
-120 AAGVLAAGLAWTS
+120 AAGLLAAAVAWTS
-133 ELLVGRVVRSTS
+133 DFLVGRVVRSVS

-157 FTGAFAA
+157 FTAAFAV
-164 LAVWSLLNVGRA
+164 LAVWSLVNAGRA

-190 YLALSVPLIL
+190 YLLLALPVIL
-200 MGVFP
+200 LGVFP
-205 YLLLTSGDGM
+205 YLLLTSSDEL
-215 RMNPLL
+215 RVNPLL
-221 FWLVATASNLL
+221 FWVVATGSNLL

-250 QPDRVVKSRM
+250 QPDRVVKSRL

-277 YVFVNWLERRYG
+277 YVFVNWLERRFG

-302 VLLLAQFVITVLRLP
+302 VLLLAQFSITVVRLP
-317 LERWLFYGGRADRYD
+317 LERWLFYGGSADRYD
-332 VQRVQNLSERLLT
+332 VQRVQHLSERLLT

-360 CDTLRISS
+360 CDTLRITS
-368 GFVMQLDE
+368 GFVMQLGE
-376 RGAQLEVQMGPQQLP
+376 RGAELQVQVGSQQLP

-403 NGHAAGYQPA
+403 NSSAAGYQPA
-413 AMPGIFRWGDYWLL
+413 NLQGIFHWGEYWLL
-427 PLRAQAPDADSES
+427 PLRELAVEEELDGAQPE
-440 AMPDLLGIL
+440 LLGML
-449 GLSVGPAA
+449 GLHVGSAP
-457 QEPEEGVLATLLVL
+457 QVPEEAVLATLLVL
-471 ASRAAEALHDRRLQ
+471 ASRAAEALQDRRRQ

-498 VDAIQRLRA
+498 VESIQRLRA
-507 AAAYDGAAALASG
+507 AAAYNGAAALASG

-541 GPKLTTNP
+541 GPKLTSNP

-554 VVQQAMQGQ
+554 VVKQALQGD
-563 QENPAEALRGVLRD
+563 ENPAEALRGVLRD

-600 DLRFLQRRKSS
+600 ELRFVQRRKSS
-611 DVARQL
+611 EVARQL

-627 QRVAVDQVA
+627 QRVAVEQVA
-636 RKIAEMEAQAPDVP
+636 RKIAEMEAHAPDQPVV
-650 AVAAEH
+650 AVEH

>member
-1 MMQNWL
+1 MMQNWMAAL
-7 LSLLSAL
+7 LSGL

-24 EVISAASLLMY
+24 EVISAASLLLY

-68 VQSDAAAEVWVRLQ
+68 VQSEAAAEVWVRLQ
-82 WLGIALIPGASL
+82 WLGIALIPGATL

-114 AVRATY
+114 AVRGTY
-120 AAGVLAAGLAWTS
+120 AAGLLAAAVAWTS
-133 ELLVGRVVRSTS
+133 DFLVGRVVRSVS

-157 FTGAFAA
+157 FTAAFAV
-164 LAVWSLLNVGRA
+164 LAVWSLVNAGRA

-190 YLALSVPLIL
+190 YLLLALPVIL
-200 MGVFP
+200 LGVFP
-205 YLLLTSGDGM
+205 YLLLTSSDEL
-215 RMNPLL
+215 RVNPLL
-221 FWLVATASNLL
+221 FWVVATGSNML

-277 YVFVNWLERRYG
+277 FVFVNWLERRFG

-302 VLLLAQFVITVLRLP
+302 VLLVAQFSITVVRLP
-317 LERWLFYGGRADRYD
+317 LERWLFYGGSADRYD
-332 VQRVQNLSERLLT
+332 VQRVQHLSERLLT

-360 CDTLRISS
+360 CDTLRITS
-368 GFVMQLDE
+368 GFVMQLGE
-376 RGAQLEVQMGPQQLP
+376 RGAELQVQVGPQQLP

-398 RAALD
+398 RAALG
-403 NGHAAGYQPA
+403 NGSAAGYQPA
-413 AMPGIFRWGDYWLL
+413 NLQGIFHWGEYWLL
-427 PLRAQAPDADSES
+427 PLRELAVEEELDGAQPE
-440 AMPDLLGIL
+440 LLGML
-449 GLSVGPAA
+449 GLHVGSAP
-457 QEPEEGVLATLLVL
+457 QVPEEAVLATLLVL
-471 ASRAAEALHDRRLQ
+471 ASRAAEALQDRRRQ

-498 VDAIQRLRA
+498 VESIQRLRA
-507 AAAYDGAAALASG
+507 AAAYNGAAALASG

-541 GPKLTTNP
+541 GPKLTSNP

-554 VVQQAMQGQ
+554 VVKQALQGD
-563 QENPAEALRGVLRD
+563 ENPAEALRGVLRD

-600 DLRFLQRRKSS
+600 ELRFVQRRKSS
-611 DVARQL
+611 EVARQL

-627 QRVAVDQVA
+627 QRVAVEQVA
-636 RKIAEMEAQAPDVP
+636 RKIAEMEAHAPDQPVV
-650 AVAAEH
+650 AVEH

>member
-1 MMQNWL
+1 MMQNWMAAL
-7 LSLLSAL
+7 LSGL

-24 EVISAASLLMY
+24 EVISAASLLLY

-68 VQSDAAAEVWVRLQ
+68 VQSEAAAEVWVRLQ
-82 WLGIALIPGASL
+82 WLGIALIPGATL

-114 AVRATY
+114 AVRGTY
-120 AAGVLAAGLAWTS
+120 AAGLLAAAVAWTS
-133 ELLVGRVVRSTS
+133 DFLVGRVVRSVS

-157 FTGAFAA
+157 FTAAFAV
-164 LAVWSLLNVGRA
+164 LAVWSLVNAGRA

-190 YLALSVPLIL
+190 YLLLALPVIL
-200 MGVFP
+200 LGVFP
-205 YLLLTSGDGM
+205 YLLLTSSDEL
-215 RMNPLL
+215 RVNPLL
-221 FWLVATASNLL
+221 FWVVATGSNLL

-250 QPDRVVKSRM
+250 QPDRVVKSRL

-277 YVFVNWLERRYG
+277 YVFVNWLERRFG

-302 VLLLAQFVITVLRLP
+302 VLLVAQFSITVVRLP
-317 LERWLFYGGRADRYD
+317 LERWLFYGGSADRYD
-332 VQRVQNLSERLLT
+332 VQRVQHLSERLLT

-360 CDTLRISS
+360 CDTLRITS
-368 GFVMQLDE
+368 GFVMQLGE
-376 RGAQLEVQMGPQQLP
+376 RGAELQVQVGPQQLP

-398 RAALD
+398 RAALG
-403 NGHAAGYQPA
+403 NGSAAGYQPA
-413 AMPGIFRWGDYWLL
+413 NVQGIFHWGEYWLL
-427 PLRAQAPDADSES
+427 PLRELAVEEELDGAQPE
-440 AMPDLLGIL
+440 LLGML
-449 GLSVGPAA
+449 GLHVGLAA
-457 QEPEEGVLATLLVL
+457 QVLEEAVLATLLVL
-471 ASRAAEALHDRRLQ
+471 ASRAAEALQDRRRQ

-498 VDAIQRLRA
+498 VESIQRLRA
-507 AAAYDGAAALASG
+507 AAAYNGAAALASG

-541 GPKLTTNP
+541 GPKLTSNP

-554 VVQQAMQGQ
+554 VVKQALQGD
-563 QENPAEALRGVLRD
+563 ENPAEALRGVLRD

-600 DLRFLQRRKSS
+600 ELRFVQRRKSS
-611 DVARQL
+611 EVARQL

-627 QRVAVDQVA
+627 QRVAVEQVA
-636 RKIAEMEAQAPDVP
+636 RKIAEMEAHAPDQPVV
-650 AVAAEH
+650 AVEH

>member
-1 MMQNWL
+1 MMQNWMAAL
-7 LSLLSAL
+7 LSGL

-24 EVISAASLLMY
+24 EVISAASLLLY

-68 VQSDAAAEVWVRLQ
+68 VQSEAAAEVWVRLQ
-82 WLGIALIPGASL
+82 WLGIALIPGATL

-114 AVRATY
+114 AVRGTY
-120 AAGVLAAGLAWTS
+120 AAGLLAAAVAWTS
-133 ELLVGRVVRSTS
+133 DFLVGRVVRSVS

-157 FTGAFAA
+157 FTAAFAV
-164 LAVWSLLNVGRA
+164 LAVWSLVNAGRA

-190 YLALSVPLIL
+190 YLLLALPVIL
-200 MGVFP
+200 LGVFP
-205 YLLLTSGDGM
+205 YLLLTSSDEL
-215 RMNPLL
+215 RVNPLL
-221 FWLVATASNLL
+221 FWVVATGSNLL

-250 QPDRVVKSRM
+250 QPDRVVKSRL

-277 YVFVNWLERRYG
+277 YVFVNWLERRFG

-302 VLLLAQFVITVLRLP
+302 VLLLAQFSITVVRLP
-317 LERWLFYGGRADRYD
+317 LERWLFYGGSADRYD
-332 VQRVQNLSERLLT
+332 VQRVQHLSERLLT

-360 CDTLRISS
+360 CDTLRITS
-368 GFVMQLDE
+368 GFVMQLGE
-376 RGAQLEVQMGPQQLP
+376 RGAELQVQVGSQQLP
-391 AAAAADA
+391 AAAAAAA
-398 RAALD
+398 RTALD
-403 NGHAAGYQPA
+403 NGSAAGYQSA
-413 AMPGIFRWGDYWLL
+413 NLHGIFHWGEYWLL
-427 PLRAQAPDADSES
+427 PLRELAVEEELDGAQPE
-440 AMPDLLGIL
+440 LLGML
-449 GLSVGPAA
+449 GLHVGSAP
-457 QEPEEGVLATLLVL
+457 QVPEEAVLATLLVL
-471 ASRAAEALHDRRLQ
+471 ASRAAEALQDRRRQ

-498 VDAIQRLRA
+498 VESIQRLRA
-507 AAAYDGAAALASG
+507 AAAYNGAAALASG

-541 GPKLTTNP
+541 GPKLTSNP

-554 VVQQAMQGQ
+554 VVKQALQGD
-563 QENPAEALRGVLRD
+563 ENPAEALRGVLRD

-600 DLRFLQRRKSS
+600 ELRFVQRRKSS
-611 DVARQL
+611 EVARQL

-627 QRVAVDQVA
+627 QRVAVEQVA
-636 RKIAEMEAQAPDVP
+636 RKIAEMEAHAPDQPVV
-650 AVAAEH
+650 AVEH

>member
-7 LSLLSAL
+7 AALLSGL

-24 EVISAASLLMY
+24 EVISAVSLLMY

-68 VQSDAAAEVWVRLQ
+68 VQSDAAAEIWVRLQ
-82 WLGIALIPGASL
+82 WLGIALIPGAAL

-114 AVRATY
+114 AVRGTY
-120 AAGVLAAGLAWTS
+120 AAGLLAAAVAWS
-133 ELLVGRVVRSTS
+133 SDFLVGRVVRNVS

-157 FTGAFAA
+157 FTAAFAV
-164 LAVWSLLNVGRA
+164 LAVWSLVNAGRA

-190 YLALSVPLIL
+190 YLLAALPVIL
-200 MGVFP
+200 LGVFP
-205 YLLLTSGDGM
+205 YLLLTSGDEL
-215 RMNPLL
+215 RVNPLL
-221 FWLVATASNLL
+221 FWVVDTGSNLL

-250 QPDRVVKSRM
+250 QPDRVIKSRM

-277 YVFVNWLERRYG
+277 FVFISWLERRFS

-302 VLLLAQFVITVLRLP
+302 VLLLAQFSITVVRLP
-317 LERWLFYGGRADRYD
+317 LERWLFYGGSADRYD
-332 VQRVQNLSERLLT
+332 VQRVQHLSERLLT

-360 CDTLRISS
+360 CDTLRIAS
-368 GFVMQLDE
+368 GFVMQLGE
-376 RGAQLEVQMGPQQLP
+376 RGAELQVQVGPQQLP
-391 AAAAADA
+391 AAAAAEA

-403 NGHAAGYQPA
+403 SSTAGGYQPA
-413 AMPGIFRWGDYWLL
+413 NVHGIFHWGEYWLL
-427 PLRAQAPDADSES
+427 PLRELAVEEELES
-440 AMPDLLGIL
+440 APPQLLGML
-449 GLSVGPAA
+449 GLHVGLAPEA
-457 QEPEEGVLATLLVL
+457 PEEAVLATLLVL
-471 ASRAAEALHDRRLQ
+471 ASRAAEALQDRRLQ

-498 VDAIQRLRA
+498 VENIQRLRA

-520 RLIDNPD
+520 RLNDNPD

-541 GPKLTTNP
+541 GPKLTSNP
-549 LLALR
+549 LLSLR
-554 VVQQAMQGQ
+554 VVKQAIQGD
-563 QENPAEALRGVLRD
+563 ENPAEALRGVLRD

-611 DVARQL
+611 EVARQL

-627 QRVAVDQVA
+627 QRVAVEQVA
-636 RKIAEMEAQAPDVP
+636 RKIAEMEAHAPDQP
-650 AVAAEH
+650 VAAVEH

>member
-1 MMQNWL
+1 MAAL
-7 LSLLSAL
+7 LSGL

-24 EVISAASLLMY
+24 EVISAASLLLY

-68 VQSDAAAEVWVRLQ
+68 VQSEAAAEVWVRLQ
-82 WLGIALIPGASL
+82 WLGIALIPGATL

-114 AVRATY
+114 AVRGAY
-120 AAGVLAAGLAWTS
+120 AAGLLAAAVAWTS
-133 ELLVGRVVRSTS
+133 DFLVGRVVRNVS

-157 FTGAFAA
+157 FTAAFAV
-164 LAVWSLLNVGRA
+164 LAVWSLVNAGRA

-190 YLALSVPLIL
+190 YLLLALPVIL
-200 MGVFP
+200 LGVFP
-205 YLLLTSGDGM
+205 YLLLTSSDEL
-215 RMNPLL
+215 RVNPLL
-221 FWLVATASNLL
+221 FWLVATGSNLL

-277 YVFVNWLERRYG
+277 YVFVNWLERRFG

-302 VLLLAQFVITVLRLP
+302 VLLVAQFSITVVRLP
-317 LERWLFYGGRADRYD
+317 LERWLFYGGSADRYD
-332 VQRVQNLSERLLT
+332 VQRVQHLSERLLT

-360 CDTLRISS
+360 CDTLRITS
-368 GFVMQLDE
+368 GFVMQLGK
-376 RGAQLEVQMGPQQLP
+376 RGAELQVQVGSQQLP

-403 NGHAAGYQPA
+403 KGSAAGYQPA
-413 AMPGIFRWGDYWLL
+413 NVQGIFHWGEYWLL
-427 PLRAQAPDADSES
+427 PLRELAVEEELDGTQPEL
-440 AMPDLLGIL
+440 MGML
-449 GLSVGPAA
+449 GLHVGLAA
-457 QEPEEGVLATLLVL
+457 QVLEEAVLATLLVL
-471 ASRAAEALHDRRLQ
+471 ASRAAEALQDRRRQ

-498 VDAIQRLRA
+498 VESIQRLRA
-507 AAAYDGAAALASG
+507 AAAYNGAAALASG

-541 GPKLTTNP
+541 GPKLTSNP

-554 VVQQAMQGQ
+554 VVKQALQGD
-563 QENPAEALRGVLRD
+563 ENPAEALRGVLRD

-600 DLRFLQRRKSS
+600 ELRFVQRRKSS
-611 DVARQL
+611 EVARQL

-627 QRVAVDQVA
+627 QRVAVEQVA
-636 RKIAEMEAQAPDVP
+636 RKIAEMEAHAPDQPVV
-650 AVAAEH
+650 AVEH

>member
-1 MMQNWL
+1 MMQNWMAAL
-7 LSLLSAL
+7 LSGL

-24 EVISAASLLMY
+24 EVISAASLLLY

-68 VQSDAAAEVWVRLQ
+68 VQSEAAAEVWVRLQ
-82 WLGIALIPGASL
+82 WLGIALIPGATL

-114 AVRATY
+114 AVRGTY
-120 AAGVLAAGLAWTS
+120 AAGFLAAVVAWTS
-133 ELLVGRVVRSTS
+133 DFLVGRVVRNVS

-157 FTGAFAA
+157 FTAAFAV
-164 LAVWSLLNVGRA
+164 LAVWSLVNAGRA

-190 YLALSVPLIL
+190 YLLLALPVIL
-200 MGVFP
+200 LGVFP
-205 YLLLTSGDGM
+205 YLLLTSSDEL
-215 RMNPLL
+215 RVNPLL
-221 FWLVATASNLL
+221 FWLVATGSNLL

-277 YVFVNWLERRYG
+277 YVFVNWLERRFG

-302 VLLLAQFVITVLRLP
+302 VLLVAQFSITVVRLP
-317 LERWLFYGGRADRYD
+317 LERWLFYGGSADRYD
-332 VQRVQNLSERLLT
+332 VQRVQHLSERLLT

-360 CDTLRISS
+360 CDTLRITS
-368 GFVMQLDE
+368 GFVMQLGK
-376 RGAQLEVQMGPQQLP
+376 RGAELQVQVGSQQLP

-403 NGHAAGYQPA
+403 KGSAAGYQPA
-413 AMPGIFRWGDYWLL
+413 NVQGIFHWGEYWLL
-427 PLRAQAPDADSES
+427 PLREPAVEEELDGAQPE
-440 AMPDLLGIL
+440 LLGML
-449 GLSVGPAA
+449 GLHVGLAP
-457 QEPEEGVLATLLVL
+457 QVPEEAVLATLLVL
-471 ASRAAEALHDRRLQ
+471 ASRAAEALQDRRRQ

-498 VDAIQRLRA
+498 VESIQRLRA
-507 AAAYDGAAALASG
+507 AAAYNGAAALASG

-541 GPKLTTNP
+541 GPKLTSNP

-554 VVQQAMQGQ
+554 VVKQALQGD
-563 QENPAEALRGVLRD
+563 ENPAEALRGVLRD

-600 DLRFLQRRKSS
+600 ELRFVQRRKSS
-611 DVARQL
+611 EVARQL

-627 QRVAVDQVA
+627 QRVAVEQVA
-636 RKIAEMEAQAPDVP
+636 RKIAEMEAHAPDQPVV
-650 AVAAEH
+650 AVEH